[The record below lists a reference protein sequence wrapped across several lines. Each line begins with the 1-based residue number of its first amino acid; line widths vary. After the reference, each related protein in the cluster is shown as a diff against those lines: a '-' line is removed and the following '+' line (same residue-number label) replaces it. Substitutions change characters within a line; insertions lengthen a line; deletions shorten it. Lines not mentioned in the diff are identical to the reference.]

1 MSTQQVN
8 QLISDENFQQECSIQ
23 SNSYLSCNTCK
34 FAVLSD
40 FRFVNCQI
48 HKTGFSIMS
57 WCTEFI
63 INTVKS

>member
-40 FRFVNCQI
+40 FRFVI
-48 HKTGFSIMS
+48 
-57 WCTEFI
+57 
-63 INTVKS
+63 VKYIKLDFP